1 MFVVPSTYHSASQ
14 IIKVNGDCLSIGRNG
29 MGCHPWLWVIL
40 KIYSIKVPVYGH
52 WTTFTLLPLL
62 FSQSWTIWFIF
73 VLADTVDGASLTDRI
88 DSIVI
93 SGHVCPQQ
101 ASLLTWDQGAN
112 KVIAPGLQRCFLS
125 LSSFHGRNSW
135 KGSDSCVS
143 SREES
148 PLFVMTTGTL
158 IRQCTQEKQTVLV
171 VLSWEGLLI
180 VRGQDTTVSFYQ
192 SRPQKSKFT
201 FCLFTS
207 LFLVFRHE

>member
-1 MFVVPSTYHSASQ
+1 MATA
-14 IIKVNGDCLSIGRNG
+14 CLSDVMGWDVIHDCESSSKYILRYPSMAIGQPSQ
-29 MGCHPWLWVIL
+29 CVL
-40 KIYSIKVPVYGH
+40 
-52 WTTFTLLPLL
+52 LLPLL

-88 DSIVI
+88 DSTVI

-112 KVIAPGLQRCFLS
+112 KVIATALQRCFLS
-125 LSSFHGRNSW
+125 LSSFHGGNSW

-192 SRPQKSKFT
+192 SRLQKSKFT

>member
-1 MFVVPSTYHSASQ
+1 MATA
-14 IIKVNGDCLSIGRNG
+14 CLSDI
-29 MGCHPWLWVIL
+29 MGWDVIHDCESSSKYIL
-40 KIYSIKVPVYGH
+40 KVPFYGH
-52 WTTFTLLPLL
+52 WTTFTLCIIVAPTV
-62 FSQSWTIWFIF
+62 FTIVNNMVHLCSCRYCWWRKSHWPHWFNCY
-73 VLADTVDGASLTDRI
+73 LRTC
-88 DSIVI
+88 
-93 SGHVCPQQ
+93 VCPQQ

-112 KVIAPGLQRCFLS
+112 KVIASGLQRCFLS

-207 LFLVFRHE
+207 LFLVFRHK